1 MANTLGIQEV
11 TLVQLKDSTHAINT
25 IDLTGTVDE
34 SPRKSV
40 WQPIVCRVTDH
51 DDNHAAQTDHKTDK
65 MAIFSSAY
73 HGAPWVKDQGLKH
86 IISAGGDAA
95 TSEDTIIFVD
105 HDYSTFE

>member
-51 DDNHAAQTDHKTDK
+51 DDNDTGEVGTDTDK
-65 MAIFSSAY
+65 MALFSCAK
-73 HGAPWVKDQGLKH
+73 HGDPWKKDQGLKH